1 MELLNTLVAGVCS
14 ACAASPDAR
23 RGEVRYC
30 MADIGMSALSL
41 LFMQPESFLSYQCS
55 QEEGRKT
62 SNCRTL
68 FGMAAVPTGNH
79 IRAMLDPVHPSHL
92 QPVFDQVLNVLHR
105 RGSLAPFGRLGGR
118 VLVAL
123 DGTEYFCSQKLAC
136 PQCLT
141 RTRANGKTESYHAM
155 LAATVVAPGHAM
167 ALPLMPEF
175 IARQDG
181 AEKQDCE
188 RNAAKRWM
196 STHGE
201 RLKDLRPIYP
211 GRTSRFD
218 LGDDLFACQPFAE
231 AIRAPGSD
239 FLFTAKLSSHKALY
253 DFMQGATLD
262 ERTTTQKTAGKR
274 LTCRYR
280 WFKDAPLRDGR
291 DAMPV
296 NWVGVTITDAKGKA
310 TYNSAFVTSLPIT
323 PDTVAEIVACARARW
338 KIENESFNVIKSN
351 GYHLE
356 HNFGHGQQH
365 LAMLFATLNLLAF
378 AIHTVCDCLE
388 QLWIDARTA
397 KRARTRFFEHLRTK
411 TAYMVFP
418 DWATLMQTLIDAN
431 PRPTSQHKLPSDG
444 PVRNQLRIAGEL
456 GWGLLDAS
464 AGDRVT
470 RPLSVDTH
478 PDGYAKRLNMASG
491 CRSA

>member
-1 MELLNTLVAGVCS
+1 
-14 ACAASPDAR
+14 
-23 RGEVRYC
+23 
-30 MADIGMSALSL
+30 
-41 LFMQPESFLSYQCS
+41 
-55 QEEGRKT
+55 
-62 SNCRTL
+62 
-68 FGMAAVPTGNH
+68 
-79 IRAMLDPVHPSHL
+79 VHPSHL
-92 QPVFDQVLNVLHR
+92 QPVFDQVLDVLHR

-141 RTRANGKTESYHAM
+141 RKRANGRTESYHAM

-188 RNAAKRWM
+188 RNAAKRWLAAHGGRL
-196 STHGE
+196 TH
-201 RLKDLRPIYP
+201 LRPIY
-211 GRTSRFD
+211 
-218 LGDDLFACQPFAE
+218 LGDDLFACQPVAE
-231 AIRAPGSD
+231 AIRAAGGD
-239 FLFTAKLSSHKALY
+239 FLLTAKPSSHKALY
-253 DFMQGATLD
+253 DFMQGATPD
-262 ERTTTQKTAGKR
+262 ERTVTQKAAGKR
-274 LTCRYR
+274 LTHRYR
-280 WFKDAPLRDGR
+280 WFTDAPLRDGG

-338 KIENESFNVIKSN
+338 KIENEGFNVLKSN

-356 HNFGHGQQH
+356 HNFGHGKQH

-388 QLWIDARTA
+388 QLWITARTA
-397 KRARTRFFEHLRTK
+397 KRTRTRFFEHIRTI
-411 TAYMVFP
+411 TAYLVFP
-418 DWATLMQTLIDAN
+418 DWATLMQTLIDSK
-431 PRPTSQHKLPSDG
+431 PPPD
-444 PVRNQLRIAGEL
+444 IA
-456 GWGLLDAS
+456 AQ
-464 AGDRVT
+464 VT
-470 RPLSVDTH
+470 
-478 PDGYAKRLNMASG
+478 K
-491 CRSA
+491 